1 MRTSGH
7 GDDWMQKRVGCVTA
21 SRFADLMAKLKNGQ
35 PGASRATY
43 MGELIAERL
52 TGVKSDNWQSS
63 AMQWGIETEPKA
75 IAAYEALNFVS
86 VEPADFVL
94 HPSIEWAGASPDGY
108 VEDGLV
114 EVKCPNTAT
123 HIDTLLGAPIP
134 QKYRLQMQW
143 QMVCAGRGWCDFVS
157 FDPRMPPNLQLHV
170 ERVERDAKLIA
181 KMEAEAK
188 QFLAEVAEKVEQLRR
203 AAA

>member
-7 GDDWMQKRVGCVTA
+7 GDEWMQKRVGCVTA

-43 MGELIAERL
+43 MGEIIAERL
-52 TGVKSDNWQSS
+52 TGVKCDGWQSA
-63 AMQWGIETEPKA
+63 AMQWGIETEPQA

-86 VEPADFVL
+86 VEPADFVP
-94 HPSIEWAGASPDGY
+94 HPNIEWAGASPDGY

-143 QMVCAGRGWCDFVS
+143 QMICAERGWCDFVS
-157 FDPRMPPNLQLHV
+157 FDPRMPPHLQLNV
-170 ERVERDAKLIA
+170 ERVERDARLIA